1 MVINGA
7 ECSMCIVGAAEG
19 AGWWQHI
26 IRIVIVRRVWLVLS
40 RVWIVWLVWGRVW
53 IVWLVW
59 GRVWVVRGRVPLRVF
74 WSFAASHFTSLQRI
88 NLYRIY
94 IHQEWAAAVWAAHY
108 FTSVKMQQC
117 CIEGDMQESHVFW
130 CVPTPSPP
138 PSWEHLIKV
147 SKLEQQESHTRRKHC
162 VPCKSN
168 QLQSIDS
175 DLVCFLQGLMRISQ
189 FGFGRPNS
197 SCGLTPLTVW
207 VLWVLPLESE
217 ENCKFLRLCTIM
229 WYCKYGCGS
238 LSS

>member
-1 MVINGA
+1 MYVA
-7 ECSMCIVGAAEG
+7 EFPSGCFD
-19 AGWWQHI
+19 
-26 IRIVIVRRVWLVLS
+26 LS
-40 RVWIVWLVWGRVW
+40 RLHT
-53 IVWLVW
+53 
-59 GRVWVVRGRVPLRVF
+59 
-74 WSFAASHFTSLQRI
+74 SHLCRESIYTEFIFTKSEQRQFEQHTTSLLLRC
-88 NLYRIY
+88 NS
-94 IHQEWAAAVWAAHY
+94 AALRAICKSLTCSDAFRH
-108 FTSVKMQQC
+108 
-117 CIEGDMQESHVFW
+117 HHL
-130 CVPTPSPP
+130 P

-189 FGFGRPNS
+189 FGRPNS

>member
-138 PSWEHLIKV
+138 PLLGTLDKSLKSWTARVAHSSQALCARQNQSTTKYWFRFGLLFTRLDEDFTIWVWSAQLLLWSDPFNGVGIVGIATRKWR
-147 SKLEQQESHTRRKHC
+147 KLQIFAALHHY
-162 VPCKSN
+162 VV
-168 QLQSIDS
+168 LQI
-175 DLVCFLQGLMRISQ
+175 
-189 FGFGRPNS
+189 
-197 SCGLTPLTVW
+197 W
-207 VLWVLPLESE
+207 LW
-217 ENCKFLRLCTIM
+217 
-229 WYCKYGCGS
+229 
-238 LSS
+238 